1 MLPAAASLRKQGANK
16 GATTAF
22 LIATPESGVDSIA
35 ITYALLDPIMTI
47 MRPIAAF
54 ITAISAGFL
63 ENIIE
68 KPKQSELAQT
78 SLACPV
84 DNCCDGI
91 DCDPEEH
98 KSHHSIFE
106 KTIAGLKYGVGD
118 VWADIALW
126 FFAGLLIAGTITAL
140 VPNDMMA
147 KYLGGG
153 ASSMLI
159 MLVVGV
165 PLYICATAS
174 TPVAAALI
182 LKGVS
187 PGAALVFLL
196 AGPGTNI
203 TSLSTMYGILGRK
216 ATFRY
221 LAVLAVFAL
230 LFGLLVDEMYVL
242 SGIKATAVLGE
253 ASEILPYGVKLVA
266 SIVLLLISVKPVLG
280 WVKGIFL
287 TKEEPAVVIGAF
299 PLAMHMEEKN
309 SSRHADHNDEEGCG
323 CGGHHQ

>member
-1 MLPAAASLRKQGANK
+1 MLPAAASLKKQGANK

-22 LIATPESGVDSIA
+22 LIATPESGVDSMA
-35 ITYALLDPIMTI
+35 ITYALLDPIMTVI
-47 MRPIAAF
+47 RPVAAF

-68 KPKQSELAQT
+68 KPQQEELAPST
-78 SLACPV
+78 LACPV

-91 DCDPEEH
+91 DCDPKEH
-98 KSHHSIFE
+98 RRHHTFLE
-106 KTIAGLKYGVGD
+106 KTVAGLKFGVGE
-118 VWADIALW
+118 VWGDIALW
-126 FFAGLLIAGTITAL
+126 FFAGLIIAGTITAII
-140 VPNDMMA
+140 PDDMMA

-153 ASSMLI
+153 VHSMLI

-165 PLYICATAS
+165 PIYICATAS

-221 LAVLAVFAL
+221 LVVLSVFAL
-230 LFGLLVDEMYVL
+230 LFGLLVDQIYL
-242 SGIKATAVLGE
+242 ISGVIPTAVLGE
-253 ASEILPYGVKLVA
+253 ASNVIPHSLKLLATV
-266 SIVLLLISVKPVLG
+266 ILLLISIKPVAG
-280 WVKGIFL
+280 WMKNKIFRRKKREVIL
-287 TKEEPAVVIGAF
+287 SGFPIPINKEDQNNESHTG
-299 PLAMHMEEKN
+299 HDQDN
-309 SSRHADHNDEEGCG
+309 CG
-323 CGGHHQ
+323 CGHHH

>member
-1 MLPAAASLRKQGANK
+1 M
-16 GATTAF
+16 
-22 LIATPESGVDSIA
+22 A
-35 ITYALLDPIMTI
+35 ITYALLDPIMTVI
-47 MRPIAAF
+47 RPVAAF

-68 KPKQSELAQT
+68 KPKQVELAQ
-78 SLACPV
+78 SALACPV

-91 DCDPEEH
+91 DCDPKEH
-98 KSHHSIFE
+98 RNHHTAFE
-106 KTIAGLKYGVGD
+106 KAVAGLKYGVGD
-118 VWADIALW
+118 VWGDIALW
-126 FFAGLLIAGTITAL
+126 FFAGLLIAGTITAII
-140 VPNDMMA
+140 PDDMMA

-153 ASSMLI
+153 LQSMLI

-165 PLYICATAS
+165 PIYICATAS

-196 AGPGTNI
+196 AGPGTNV

-221 LAVLAVFAL
+221 LVVLSVGAL
-230 LFGLLVDEMYVL
+230 LFGLLVDQIYLL

-253 ASEILPYGVKLVA
+253 ASEVIPYSLKLA
-266 SIVLLLISVKPVLG
+266 ATILLLIISIKPVSG
-280 WVKGIFL
+280 WVKGIFFRK
-287 TKEEPAVVIGAF
+287 KESTVVVSGF
-299 PLAMHMEEKN
+299 PMPINKD
-309 SSRHADHNDEEGCG
+309 SQTHNNDGGHDSDNCG
-323 CGGHHQ
+323 CGPH